1 MPMRLVEIRDLDG
14 PNVFLLKPAIK
25 IELALD
31 GAPIET
37 VKAIEPVICDLHR
50 QAGAAIPDV
59 ITTPIETP
67 DHAVIAFSWQ
77 HRRLALAVAEVAAR
91 IVTGESADV
100 DTIAERLRE
109 IWATHEDDDAPLLV
123 RDAERTTRA
132 IAVTGTN
139 GKTTTT
145 RLIAHVARV
154 AGWRVGWCS
163 STGVYIDGTEVLQGD
178 YSGPSGARRVLTEPG
193 LDLAV
198 LETARGGILLRGLA
212 YESND
217 VSVFTNVSGDHLG
230 HLGVHTVEG
239 LARVKSVV
247 VRVTRPEGF
256 AVLNADDPLVL
267 AQRDVIRARPFLI
280 SQDAGNPAIAA
291 HVAGGGHALVVSSG
305 NLVLL
310 HGGTRTVLMPVT
322 DVPITFGGRARPM
335 IENALCGAAA
345 CVAIGLDSD
354 AVRRGLGS
362 FRNSTDQNL
371 GRLNVF
377 RVGDVTVIVDFA
389 HNEAGLSSLIDFAR
403 TLVRPNGR
411 LIAIIGTAGDRTD
424 ASLRAIGRI
433 AAERSDVVIVKGTR
447 KYLRGREPQELIE
460 LYLQGVRSAGAE
472 PYAIEPLE
480 LPALLRA
487 LDMARPGDVVA
498 VMAHEQVEEIV
509 AHLQPIGEPAEAG
522 AG

>member
-1 MPMRLVEIRDLDG
+1 MRLVEIRDLDG

-31 GAPIET
+31 GASIAA
-37 VKAIEPVICDLHR
+37 VQAIEPIICDLHR
-50 QAGAAIPDV
+50 QAGAALPDV
-59 ITTPIETP
+59 IVVPMETP
-67 DHAVIAFSWQ
+67 GHAVLAFSWQ
-77 HRRLALAVAEVAAR
+77 HRRLALGVAEAAVR
-91 IVTGESADV
+91 IATGDNPDLNSV
-100 DTIAERLRE
+100 AERLRE
-109 IWATHEDDDAPLLV
+109 IYATFEEDDAPLLV
-123 RDAERTTRA
+123 RDAERRTRA

-145 RLIAHVARV
+145 RLIAHIARL
-154 AGWRVGWCS
+154 AGWRVGWSS
-163 STGVYIDGTEVLQGD
+163 STGVYIAGTEVLQGD

-212 YESND
+212 YESTD

-230 HLGVHTVEG
+230 HLGVYTVEE

-267 AQRDVIRARPFLI
+267 AQRNVIRARPFLV

-291 HVAGGGHALVVSSG
+291 HVAGGGHALVVSG
-305 NLVLL
+305 GDLVLL
-310 HGGTRTVLMPVT
+310 HSDTRTVLMPVS
-322 DVPITFGGRARPM
+322 DIPITFGGRARPM
-335 IENALCGAAA
+335 VENALCGAAA
-345 CVAIGLDSD
+345 CIAIGLDRD

-362 FRNSTDQNL
+362 FRNSTDQNP

-403 TLVRPNGR
+403 TFARPNGR
-411 LIAIIGTAGDRTD
+411 LISVIGTAGDRTD

-433 AAERSDVVIVKGTR
+433 AAERSDVVIVKGTK
-447 KYLRGREPQELIE
+447 KYLRGRQPEELIE
-460 LYLQGVRSAGAE
+460 LYLQGVRSAGD
-472 PYAIEPLE
+472 
-480 LPALLRA
+480 RA
-487 LDMARPGDVVA
+487 DGAARVDARARLGKA
-498 VMAHEQVEEIV
+498 RRCRCH
-509 AHLQPIGEPAEAG
+509 HG
-522 AG
+522 A

>member
-1 MPMRLVEIRDLDG
+1 MRLVEIRDLDG

-31 GAPIET
+31 GATIET
-37 VKAIEPVICDLHR
+37 VKAIEPIICDLHR
-50 QAGAAIPDV
+50 QAGTAIPDV
-59 ITTPIETP
+59 ITVPIETP
-67 DHAVIAFSWQ
+67 EHAVLAFSWQ
-77 HRRLALAVAEVAAR
+77 RRRLALSIAEAAAR
-91 IVTGESADV
+91 IVTGESLNLDNVA
-100 DTIAERLRE
+100 ARLRDLCARYE
-109 IWATHEDDDAPLLV
+109 PDDAPLLV
-123 RDAERTTRA
+123 RDAERQTRA

-145 RLIAHVARV
+145 RLIAHIARIG
-154 AGWRVGWCS
+154 GWRVGWCS
-163 STGVYIDGTEVLQGD
+163 STGVYIDGAEVLQGD

-267 AQRDVIRARPFLI
+267 AQRDVIRARPFLV

-291 HVAGGGHALVVSSG
+291 HVAGGGHALVVSG
-305 NLVLL
+305 GDLVLL
-310 HGGTRTVLMPVT
+310 HGDTRTILMPVT
-322 DVPITFGGRARPM
+322 DIPITFGGRARPM
-335 IENALCGAAA
+335 VENALCGAAA
-345 CVAIGLDSD
+345 CIAIGLDS
-354 AVRRGLGS
+354 ATVRRGLSS

-377 RVGDVTVIVDFA
+377 RAGDVTVIVDFA

-403 TLVRPNGR
+403 TIVRPNGR
-411 LIAIIGTAGDRTD
+411 LITIIGTAGDRTD

-433 AAERSDVVIVKGTR
+433 AAERSDVVIVKGTK
-447 KYLRGREPQELIE
+447 KYLRGRQPQELIE

-472 PYAIEPLE
+472 PYAVEPME
-480 LPALLRA
+480 LPALMRA

-498 VMAHEQVEEIV
+498 IMAHEQVDEIV
-509 AHLQPIGEPAEAG
+509 AHLQQIGEPGVVSAG
-522 AG
+522 